1 MCSPLVK
8 KHCCKLFLLGLCS
21 HLLST
26 SSFPTGLFKSCM
38 PNTIDTFILSFL
50 SVTFQLKITLFKLAT
65 RQSCFASYLYVCFCD
80 YLMAWKRISAKIWKI
95 REAIILPPAAILILE
110 VTSYTLHWNVSCK
123 LEWTNLMCVVVF
135 FFFDFFSICCVCR
148 QAGQ

>member
-8 KHCCKLFLLGLCS
+8 KHYCKLFLLGLCS

-38 PNTIDTFILSFL
+38 PNTIDTFYTQF
-50 SVTFQLKITLFKLAT
+50 TERYFPCWQPKITLFKLAT

-80 YLMAWKRISAKIWKI
+80 YWMVWKRISAKIWKI

-110 VTSYTLHWNVSCK
+110 VRSYTLHWNVSCK
-123 LEWTNLMCVVVF
+123 LEWTNFMCVVVF
-135 FFFDFFSICCVCR
+135 FSICCFSR